1 MLMTPTDERPSG
13 AQEAVMGFFVVFIGS
28 GIGGA
33 LRYGVGLL
41 SLRLL
46 GANFPF
52 GTLSINIVGSA
63 LMGLVVSLFAL
74 FQIGGDDVRL
84 FLTTGI
90 IGGFTTFSTFSLD
103 AVTLWER
110 GQHLAAIGYIVA
122 SVTLSLTALA
132 AVLLLM
138 RR

>member
-1 MLMTPTDERPSG
+1 
-13 AQEAVMGFFVVFIGS
+13 MGFFVVFIGS

-110 GQHLAAIGYIVA
+110 GQHLAAIGYIFA
-122 SVTLSLTALA
+122 SVVLSLMAMV
-132 AVLLLM
+132 AVLLIM